1 MTRRSV
7 SMPPSQFTPA
17 RGNLSR
23 WAIEHPALVRFFIV
37 LILLVGA
44 RAYFQLGQAED
55 PPFTFKTML
64 IQASWPGASAE
75 EVSAQLTERIEKK
88 LQEMPELDF
97 VQSYAKPGETA
108 LFVNLKETIRGRDVA
123 DAWYQVRKR
132 IGDIR
137 PQLPAGVQGPFFND
151 EFGDTFGSIYAFSG
165 EGFNRA
171 ELRQAADDALREVRR
186 LPHVGKVELF
196 GVVPEKIYIE
206 ISAQKL
212 ATLDFSPQQIMQA
225 VQEQNGVVP
234 NGRVENDAL
243 SIPLRVSGPY
253 SNVERVRE
261 TVIKVGTHRLRLG
274 DIAEVTRQYED
285 PPVVSIRSQG
295 APTVLLGVSL
305 ARGGDVIAMG
315 EAVSTAMARLQKT
328 LPIGMEIQQIHD
340 QPGIVSSAVSLFMR
354 SFIEAVAIVLAVTFL
369 ALKWRAGLVV
379 MLSIPV
385 VLAITF
391 TVMWLFKI
399 DLHRISTGALI
410 IALGLLVDD
419 AIIAVEMMAH
429 KLEAGWGRFEA
440 ATYAFQSTAFPMLTG
455 TLLTATAF
463 LPIALAQSMVGE
475 YTFAIF
481 AVTTTAL
488 LASWLVAV
496 VVTPYLGYVLLKPMH
511 RITDEDAGYHTP
523 FYRRFRA
530 MVTWCLAHRRIVI
543 ALTVLALFAGMAAM
557 QRVEKQFF
565 PQSDRLEILVEMW
578 LPEGAS
584 IEATRTEAIKLESL
598 VRKDRD
604 VAHVLSY
611 IGQGAPR
618 FVLALDQRLNNRNF
632 AQLVVIAQDVP
643 ARERAIARIRHL
655 FETDFPNVRGR
666 AVRFEYGPPAGYP
679 VQYRLSGGDIPRLKV
694 EAEKLRKIVTANPQV
709 TAVNLDWN
717 EQSLAVKAVLDQDK
731 IKALGLSSDSVGRLV
746 AMQLSGVTVSQFRE
760 NDLLID
766 VVLRSPRNDHRHVD
780 VLKSLPVGSF
790 DGRSVTLGQIAHFVP
805 VFEDGV
811 IWRRDRLPSIAVRGD
826 PLGNVQPATVIAALA
841 PRVAEFRT
849 QLPAGFRLEVG
860 GPVESSAK
868 ANAAIGASW
877 PLIVITTLG
886 LLMLQLGSFSRA
898 LLVVLTAPL
907 GIIGVAIALLVSGQ
921 PMGFVAL
928 LGIISLAGM
937 IMRNSV
943 ILVDQIQQ
951 DVRRGLS
958 QWDAIIE
965 STVRRMR
972 PISLTAAA
980 AALAMIPLS
989 RSIFWGP
996 MAVAVMGGL
1005 VAATFLTLFF
1015 LPALYAA
1022 WFRVQ
1027 PTEPGSA
1034 GRLEMTT

>member
-1 MTRRSV
+1 MSQ
-7 SMPPSQFTPA
+7 SSSPDSPPPFKPG

-23 WAIEHPALVRFFIV
+23 WAIEHPALMRFFIV
-37 LILLVGA
+37 LILLVGV
-44 RAYFQLGQAED
+44 RSYFQLGQAED
-55 PPFTFKTML
+55 PPFTFKVML
-64 IQASWPGASAE
+64 IQATWPGATAQ
-75 EVSAQLTERIEKK
+75 EVSEQLTERIEKK

-97 VQSYAKPGETA
+97 VQSYAKAGETA
-108 LFVNLKETIRGRDVA
+108 LFVNLKETTRGRDVA
-123 DAWYQVRKR
+123 EAWYQVRKR
-132 IGDIR
+132 IGDLKS
-137 PQLPAGVQGPFFND
+137 QLPAGVQGPFFND
-151 EFGDTFGSIYAFSG
+151 EFGDTFGSIYAVTG
-165 EGFNRA
+165 EGFSRA
-171 ELRQAADDALREVRR
+171 DLRRAAEDAQREVRR
-186 LPHVGKVELF
+186 LPDVGKVELF

-206 ISAQKL
+206 IAAQKF
-212 ATLDFSPQQIMQA
+212 ATLNRTPQQIMQA
-225 VQEQNGVVP
+225 VQEQNGVVA
-234 NGRVENDAL
+234 NGRVENDVL

-253 SNVERVRE
+253 SDVERLRE
-261 TVIKVGTHRLRLG
+261 TIIRVGAHSLRLG
-274 DIAEVTRQYED
+274 DIAEVSRRYED
-285 PPVVSIRSQG
+285 PPVTEIHSQG
-295 APTVLLGVSL
+295 EPTVLLGVSL
-305 ARGGDVIAMG
+305 ADGGDVVAMG
-315 EAVSTAMARLQKT
+315 TAVASAMDALQKT
-328 LPIGMEIQQIHD
+328 LPVGMEIRRIHD
-340 QPGIVSSAVSLFMR
+340 QPSIVSHAVNLFMK
-354 SFIEAVAIVLAVTFL
+354 SFLEAVAIVLAVTFL

-391 TVMWLFKI
+391 TAMWLFNI

-463 LPIALAQSMVGE
+463 LPIALAKSVVGE

-481 AVTTTAL
+481 SVTTIAL
-488 LASWLVAV
+488 LSSWLVAV
-496 VVTPYLGYVLLKPMH
+496 MVTPYFGHLLLKPSLH
-511 RITDEDAGYHTP
+511 VVDEEAAYHTP
-523 FYRRFRA
+523 FYRRFRSA
-530 MVTWCLAHRRIVI
+530 VTWCVTHRRSVI
-543 ALTVLALFAGMAAM
+543 AMTIVALIVGVAAM

-565 PQSDRLEILVEMW
+565 PQSDRLEILVELW

-584 IEATRTEAIKLESL
+584 IDATRSEALKFEKLL
-598 VRKDRD
+598 RQDKD
-604 VAHVLSY
+604 VAHVVNY

-618 FVLALDQRLNNRNF
+618 FVLGLDQRLNNQNF
-632 AQLVVIAQDVP
+632 AQLVVIAQDVA
-643 ARERAIARIRHL
+643 AREREIARIQTL

-679 VQYRLSGGDIPRLKV
+679 VQYRLSSTDIPQLKI
-694 EAEKLRKIVTANPQV
+694 EAEKLRKIVAAEPTV

-717 EQSLAVKAVLDQDK
+717 EQSLAVKAQLDHDK
-731 IKALGLSSDSVGRLV
+731 IKALGLSSDGVGRLV
-746 AMQLSGVTVSQFRE
+746 AMQLSGATVTQFRE

-766 VVLRSPRNDHRHVD
+766 VVLRTPRSEHRDVD
-780 VLKSLPVGSF
+780 ALKSLPIGSF
-790 DGRSVTLGQIAHFVP
+790 NGQSVTLGQIASFKP

-811 IWRRDRLPSIAVRGD
+811 IWRRDRLPTIAVRGD
-826 PLGNVQPATVIAALA
+826 PVGKIQPDTIIAAIA
-841 PRVAEFRT
+841 PQVAQFKA
-849 QLPAGFRLEVG
+849 QLPPGFRLEVG

-877 PLIVITTLG
+877 PLIVITTFS
-886 LLMLQLGSFSRA
+886 LLMLQLGSFSRSV
-898 LLVVLTAPL
+898 LVVLTAPL

-951 DVRRGLS
+951 DIARGLS
-958 QWDAIIE
+958 QWNAIIE

-996 MAVAVMGGL
+996 MAFAVMGGL

-1022 WFRVQ
+1022 WFRVK
-1027 PTEPGSA
+1027 PE
-1034 GRLEMTT
+1034 

>member
-1 MTRRSV
+1 MS
-7 SMPPSQFTPA
+7 PPPHFEPG

-23 WAIEHPALVRFFIV
+23 WAIEHPALLRFFIV
-37 LILLVGA
+37 MILLLGV
-44 RAYFQLGQAED
+44 RSYFQLGQAED

-64 IQASWPGASAE
+64 IQAQWPGATAE
-75 EVSAQLTERIEKK
+75 EVSEQLTERIEKK

-97 VQSYAKPGETA
+97 VHSYAKPGETA
-108 LFVNLKETIRGRDVA
+108 VFVNLKETVRGRDVA
-123 DAWYQVRKR
+123 EAWYQVRKKV
-132 IGDIR
+132 GDLQS
-137 PQLPAGVQGPFFND
+137 QLPAGVQGPFFND
-151 EFGDTFGSIYAFSG
+151 EFGDTFGSIYAFTG
-165 EGFNRA
+165 DGFSRA
-171 ELRQAADDALREVRR
+171 EVRRIAEDAQREVRR

-206 ISAQKL
+206 VATQKL
-212 ATLDFSPQQIMQA
+212 ATLGLTPQQVMQA
-225 VQEQNGVVP
+225 VREQNTVAQ
-234 NGRVENDAL
+234 NGRVEDDVL
-243 SIPLRVSGPY
+243 SIPLRVTGAY
-253 SNVERVRE
+253 DDVERLRE
-261 TVIKVGTHRLRLG
+261 TVIRAGARSLRLG
-274 DIAEVTRQYED
+274 DIAQVTRRYED
-285 PPVVSIRSQG
+285 PPASEIRSQG
-295 APTVLLGVSL
+295 EPAVLLGVSL
-305 ARGGDVIAMG
+305 ATGGDVLAMG
-315 EAVSTAMARLQKT
+315 REVAAAMDALQQT
-328 LPIGMEIQQIHD
+328 LPVGLEIEQIHD
-340 QPGIVSSAVSLFMR
+340 QPRIVQKSVALFMKA
-354 SFIEAVAIVLAVTFL
+354 FVEALAIVLAVTFL

-379 MLSIPV
+379 ALSIPV

-391 TVMWLFKI
+391 TAMWLLNI

-440 ATYAFQSTAFPMLTG
+440 ATYAFHSTAFPMLTG

-463 LPIALAQSMVGE
+463 LPIALAKSTVGE

-481 AVTTTAL
+481 AVTTIAL
-488 LASWLVAV
+488 LSSWLVAV
-496 VVTPYLGYVLLKPMH
+496 IVTPYLGHALLKPMH
-511 RITDEDAGYHTP
+511 HVSDEDAAYLTP
-523 FYRRFRA
+523 FYRRFRSA
-530 MVTWCLAHRRIVI
+530 VTWCVRRRRTVI
-543 ALTVLALFAGMAAM
+543 ALTVAALVVGVVAM

-565 PQSDRLEILVEMW
+565 PSSDRLEILVELW

-584 IEATRTEAIKLESL
+584 YEATHAEAVKLETL
-598 VRKDRD
+598 LRQDPD
-604 VAHVLSY
+604 VAHVLNY

-618 FVLALDQRLNNRNF
+618 FVLGLDQRLNNRNF

-643 ARERAIARIRHL
+643 ARERAVARIRAL

-666 AVRFEYGPPAGYP
+666 AVRFEYGPPSGYP
-679 VQYRLSGGDIPRLKV
+679 VQYRLSGSDMPRLKG
-694 EAEKLRKIVTANPQV
+694 EAEKLRRILAAHPQV

-717 EQSLAVKAVLDQDK
+717 EQSLAVRARLDQDK
-731 IKALGLSSDSVGRLV
+731 IKALGLSSDEIGRLV
-746 AMQLSGVTVSQFRE
+746 ALQLSGATVTQFRE
-760 NDLLID
+760 KDLLID
-766 VVLRSPRNDHRHVD
+766 VVLRTPRSEHRDVD
-780 VLKSLPVGSF
+780 ALKSLPVGRF
-790 DGRSVTLGQIAHFVP
+790 DGRSVTLGQVAS
-805 VFEDGV
+805 FEPAFEEGV
-811 IWRRDRLPSIAVRGD
+811 IWRRDRLPTIVVRGD
-826 PLGNVQPATVIAALA
+826 PVGNTQPATIMDAIA
-841 PRVAEFRT
+841 PQVAELKA

-877 PLIVITTLG
+877 PLIVITTLT
-886 LLMLQLGSFSRA
+886 LLMLQLGSFTRSM
-898 LLVVLTAPL
+898 LVVLTAPL
-907 GIIGVAIALLVSGQ
+907 GLIGVAIALLVSGR

-943 ILVDQIQQ
+943 ILVDQIRQ
-951 DVRRGLS
+951 DIARGLS

-980 AALAMIPLS
+980 AVLAMIPLS

-1005 VAATFLTLFF
+1005 IAATLLTLFF

-1022 WFRVQ
+1022 WFRVRSQ
-1027 PTEPGSA
+1027 
-1034 GRLEMTT
+1034 

>member
-1 MTRRSV
+1 MSD
-7 SMPPSQFTPA
+7 SSQFVPG

-23 WAIEHPALVRFFIV
+23 WAIEHPALLRFFIV

-44 RAYFQLGQAED
+44 RSYFQLGQAED

-64 IQASWPGASAE
+64 IQATWPGATAQ
-75 EVSAQLTERIEKK
+75 EVSEQLTERIEKK
-88 LQEMPELDF
+88 LQTMPELDF
-97 VQSYAKPGETA
+97 VQSYVKPGETA
-108 LFVNLKETIRGRDVA
+108 LYVNLKESIRGGAVA

-132 IGDIR
+132 IGDLK
-137 PQLPAGVQGPFFND
+137 PALPSGVQGPFFND
-151 EFGDTFGSIYAFSG
+151 EFGDTFGSIYAFTG
-165 EGFNRA
+165 DGFSRA
-171 ELRQAADDALREVRR
+171 ELRRAAEDAQREVRR
-186 LPHVGKVELF
+186 LPNVGKVELF

-206 ISAQKL
+206 VPGQKL
-212 ATLDFSPQQIMQA
+212 ATLNLTPQQILQA
-225 VQEQNGVVP
+225 VQDQNGVVA
-234 NGRVENDAL
+234 NGRVENNVL

-253 SNVERVRE
+253 SDVARLRE
-261 TVIKVGTHRLRLG
+261 TIIRVGTRSLRLG
-274 DIAEVTRQYED
+274 DIAEVTRRYED
-285 PPVVSIRSQG
+285 PPATEIRSQSEP
-295 APTVLLGVSL
+295 AVLLGVSL
-305 ARGGDVIAMG
+305 AGGGDVVIMGRAVAAAMD
-315 EAVSTAMARLQKT
+315 ALQKT
-328 LPIGMEIQQIHD
+328 LPVGMEIRQIHD
-340 QPGIVSSAVSLFMR
+340 QPSIVSRAVKLFMQ
-354 SFIEAVAIVLAVTFL
+354 SFVEAVTIVLAITFL

-379 MLSIPV
+379 ALSIPV

-391 TVMWLFKI
+391 TAMWLLNI

-419 AIIAVEMMAH
+419 AIIAVEMMVH
-429 KLEAGWGRFEA
+429 KLDAGWGRFEA
-440 ATYAFQSTAFPMLTG
+440 ATYAFHSTAFPMLTG

-463 LPIALAQSMVGE
+463 LPIALAKSTVGE

-481 AVTTTAL
+481 SVTSVAL
-488 LASWLVAV
+488 LSSWLVAV
-496 VVTPYLGYVLLKPMH
+496 VVTPYLGHLLLKPLH
-511 RITDEDAGYHTP
+511 QVTDEDATYHTP

-530 MVTWCLAHRRIVI
+530 AVTWCVTHRRRVIV
-543 ALTVLALFAGMAAM
+543 LTVVAMVVGLAAM

-584 IEATRTEAIKLESL
+584 VEATRIEAIRLETL
-598 VRKDRD
+598 LRKDKD
-604 VAHVLSY
+604 VAHVLNY

-618 FVLALDQRLNNRNF
+618 FVLGLDQRLNNRNF

-643 ARERAIARIRHL
+643 AREREIDRIRQL
-655 FETDFPNVRGR
+655 FETDFPSVRGR

-679 VQYRLSGGDIPRLKV
+679 VQYRLSGADIPQLKA
-694 EAEKLRKIVTANPQV
+694 EAEKLRRIVVVHPQV

-731 IKALGLSSDSVGRLV
+731 IKALGLSSDAVGRLV
-746 AMQLSGVTVSQFRE
+746 ALQLSGATVTQFRE

-766 VVLRSPRNDHRHVD
+766 VVLRTPRSEHRDVD
-780 VLKSLPVGSF
+780 ALKFMPIGNF
-790 DGRSVTLGQIAHFVP
+790 NGQSVTLGQIASFKP

-811 IWRRDRLPSIAVRGD
+811 IWRRDRLPTIMVRGD
-826 PLGNVQPATVIAALA
+826 PVGKTQPATIISDLA
-841 PRVAEFRT
+841 PQVAQFKA
-849 QLPAGFRLEVG
+849 QLPPGFRLEVG
-860 GPVESSAK
+860 GPVESSAR
-868 ANAAIGASW
+868 ANKAIGASW
-877 PLIVITTLG
+877 PLILITSFT
-886 LLMLQLGSFSRA
+886 LLMLQLGSFSRS

-907 GIIGVAIALLVSGQ
+907 GVIGVAIALLVTGQ

-943 ILVDQIQQ
+943 ILIDQIQQ
-951 DVRRGLS
+951 DVARGLS

-980 AALAMIPLS
+980 AVLAMIPLS

-996 MAVAVMGGL
+996 MAVSVMGGL
-1005 VAATFLTLFF
+1005 IGATLLTLFF

-1022 WFRVQ
+1022 WFRVKL
-1027 PTEPGSA
+1027 G
-1034 GRLEMTT
+1034 

>member
-1 MTRRSV
+1 V
-7 SMPPSQFTPA
+7 SDGSHFTPS

-44 RAYFQLGQAED
+44 RSYFELGQAED

-64 IQASWPGASAE
+64 IQAQWPGASTQ
-75 EVSAQLTERIEKK
+75 EVSEQLTERIEKK
-88 LQEMPELDF
+88 LQELPELDF
-97 VQSYAKPGETA
+97 VASYAKPGETA
-108 LFVNLKETIRGRDVA
+108 LFVNIKETVRGRDVA
-123 DAWYQVRKR
+123 AVWYQIRKK
-132 IGDIR
+132 IGDLK

-151 EFGDTFGSIYAFSG
+151 EFGDTFGSIYAITGDGFSRADLRKIG
-165 EGFNRA
+165 E
-171 ELRQAADDALREVRR
+171 DAQREVRR
-186 LPHVGKVELF
+186 LPNVGKVELF

-206 ISAQKL
+206 VQTQKL
-212 ATLDFSPQQIMQA
+212 ATLGITAQQLIQA
-225 VQEQNGVVP
+225 VQEQNSVVA
-234 NGRVENDAL
+234 NGRVENDVL

-253 SNVERVRE
+253 SDVERLRE
-261 TVIKVGTHRLRLG
+261 GIVKVGGRSLRLG
-274 DIAEVTRQYED
+274 DIGEVTRRYED
-285 PPVVSIRSQG
+285 PPATEIRSQG
-295 APTVLLGVSL
+295 EPAVLLGVSL
-305 ARGGDVIAMG
+305 AEGGDVVVMG
-315 EAVSTAMARLQKT
+315 RAVAATMAALQKS
-328 LPIGMEIQQIHD
+328 LPVGVEIRQIHD
-340 QPGIVSSAVSLFMR
+340 QPSIVSRAVKLFMQ
-354 SFIEAVAIVLAVTFL
+354 SFLEAVAIVLAVTFL

-379 MLSIPV
+379 ALSIPV

-391 TVMWLFKI
+391 TVMWLFDI

-410 IALGLLVDD
+410 ISLGLLVDD

-463 LPIALAQSMVGE
+463 LPIALAKSMVGE

-481 AVTTTAL
+481 AVTTIAL
-488 LASWLVAV
+488 LSSWLVAV
-496 VVTPYLGYVLLKPMH
+496 VVTPYLGYVLLKPTH
-511 RITDEDAGYHTP
+511 QVADEDASYHTP

-530 MVTWCLAHRRIVI
+530 AVTWCVTHRRAVI
-543 ALTVLALFAGMAAM
+543 ALTVLALIIGVAAM
-557 QRVEKQFF
+557 QKVEKQFF

-584 IEATRTEAIKLESL
+584 IDATRAEAVRLETL
-598 VRKDRD
+598 LRQGED
-604 VAHVLSY
+604 VAHVISY

-618 FVLALDQRLNNRNF
+618 FVLGLDQRLNNRNF
-632 AQLVVIAQDVP
+632 AQLVVIAKDVP
-643 ARERAIARIRHL
+643 AREREIARIRHL

-679 VQYRLSGGDIPRLKV
+679 VQYRLSGSDIPQLKI
-694 EAEKLRKIVTANPQV
+694 EAEKLRRIVAAQPQV

-717 EQSLAVKAVLDQDK
+717 EQSLTMKALLDQDK
-731 IKALGLSSDSVGRLV
+731 IKALGLSSEQVGRVL
-746 AMQLSGVTVSQFRE
+746 ALQLAGVSLTQFRE

-766 VVLRSPRNDHRHVD
+766 VVLRTPRSEHADVD
-780 VLKSLPVGSF
+780 ALRALPIGNF
-790 DGRSVTLGQIAHFVP
+790 NGQSVTLGQIARLEP

-811 IWRRDRLPSIAVRGD
+811 IWRRDRLPTIAVRGD
-826 PLGNVQPATVIAALA
+826 PVGKTQPATIIAALA
-841 PRVAEFRT
+841 PQVDAFKA
-849 QLPAGFRLEVG
+849 QLPPGFRLEVG

-868 ANAAIGASW
+868 ANTAIGASW
-877 PLIVITTLG
+877 PLILITTFT
-886 LLMLQLGSFSRA
+886 LLMLQLGNFSRA

-972 PISLTAAA
+972 PITLTAAA

-996 MAVAVMGGL
+996 MAFAVMGGL

-1022 WFRVQ
+1022 WFRVKR
-1027 PTEPGSA
+1027 E
-1034 GRLEMTT
+1034 

>member
-1 MTRRSV
+1 MSGA
-7 SMPPSQFTPA
+7 PQFTPS

-44 RAYFQLGQAED
+44 RSYLELGQAED

-64 IQASWPGASAE
+64 IQAQWPGATAQ
-75 EVSAQLTERIEKK
+75 EVSEQLTERIEKK
-88 LQEMPELDF
+88 LQELPELDY
-97 VQSYAKPGETA
+97 VASYAKPGETA
-108 LFVNLKETIRGRDVA
+108 LFVNIKETVRGRDVA
-123 DAWYQVRKR
+123 AVWYQIRKK
-132 IGDIR
+132 IGDLK

-151 EFGDTFGSIYAFSG
+151 EFGDTFGSIYAITGDGFSRADLRKIG
-165 EGFNRA
+165 E
-171 ELRQAADDALREVRR
+171 DAQREVRR
-186 LPHVGKVELF
+186 LPNVGKVELF

-206 ISAQKL
+206 VQTQKL
-212 ATLDFSPQQIMQA
+212 ATLGITAQQLIQA
-225 VQEQNGVVP
+225 VQEQNSVVA
-234 NGRVENDAL
+234 NGRVENDVL

-253 SNVERVRE
+253 SDVERLRE
-261 TVIKVGTHRLRLG
+261 GIVKLGGRSLRLG
-274 DIAEVTRQYED
+274 DIAEVTRRYED
-285 PPVVSIRSQG
+285 PPATEIRSQG
-295 APTVLLGVSL
+295 EAAVLLGVSL
-305 ARGGDVIAMG
+305 ADGGDVVVMGHAVAAAMD
-315 EAVSTAMARLQKT
+315 ALQKS
-328 LPIGMEIQQIHD
+328 LPVGVEIRQIHD
-340 QPGIVSSAVSLFMR
+340 QPSIVSRAVKLFMQ
-354 SFIEAVAIVLAVTFL
+354 SFLEAVAIVLAVTFL

-379 MLSIPV
+379 TLSIPV

-391 TVMWLFKI
+391 SVMWLFDI

-410 IALGLLVDD
+410 ISLGLLVDD

-463 LPIALAQSMVGE
+463 LPIALAKSMVGE

-481 AVTTTAL
+481 AVTTIAL
-488 LASWLVAV
+488 LSSWLVAV
-496 VVTPYLGYVLLKPMH
+496 VVTPYLGYVLLKPAH
-511 RITDEDAGYHTP
+511 RVADEDATYHTP

-530 MVTWCLAHRRIVI
+530 AVTWCVTHRRTVI
-543 ALTVLALFAGMAAM
+543 ALTVLALVVGVAAM
-557 QRVEKQFF
+557 QKVEKQFF
-565 PQSDRLEILVEMW
+565 PQSDRQEILIEMW

-584 IEATRTEAIKLESL
+584 IDATRAEAVRLESL
-598 VRKDRD
+598 LRKDKD
-604 VAHVLSY
+604 VAHVINY

-618 FVLALDQRLNNRNF
+618 FVLGLDQRLNNRNF

-643 ARERAIARIRHL
+643 AREREIARIRQL

-679 VQYRLSGGDIPRLKV
+679 VQYRLSGSDIPQLKI
-694 EAEKLRKIVTANPQV
+694 EAEKLRKIVAAQPQV

-717 EQSLAVKAVLDQDK
+717 EQSLTMKAQLDQDK
-731 IKALGLSSDSVGRLV
+731 IKALGLSSEQVGRVL
-746 AMQLSGVTVSQFRE
+746 ALQLAGVNLTQFRE

-766 VVLRSPRNDHRHVD
+766 VVLRTPRSEHTDVD
-780 VLKSLPVGSF
+780 ALRALPIGNF
-790 DGRSVTLGQIAHFVP
+790 NGHSVTLGQIARIEP

-811 IWRRDRLPSIAVRGD
+811 IWRRDRLPTIAVRGD
-826 PLGNVQPATVIAALA
+826 PVGAVQPDTIVAALA
-841 PRVAEFRT
+841 PQVDAFKA
-849 QLPAGFRLEVG
+849 QLPPGFRLEIG

-868 ANAAIGASW
+868 ANSAIGASW
-877 PLIVITTLG
+877 PLILITTFT
-886 LLMLQLGSFSRA
+886 LLMLQLGNFSRA

-907 GIIGVAIALLVSGQ
+907 GIIGVAIALLASGQ

-951 DVRRGLS
+951 DIARGLS

-972 PISLTAAA
+972 PITLTAAA

-996 MAVAVMGGL
+996 MAFAVMGGL

-1022 WFRVQ
+1022 WFKIR
-1027 PTEPGSA
+1027 PE
-1034 GRLEMTT
+1034 

>member
-1 MTRRSV
+1 MSG
-7 SMPPSQFTPA
+7 TPHFVPGP
-17 RGNLSR
+17 GNLSR
-23 WAIEHPALVRFFIV
+23 WAIEHPALVRFFVI

-44 RAYFQLGQAED
+44 RAYFLIGQAED

-64 IQASWPGASAE
+64 IQAQWPGATAQ
-75 EVSAQLTERIEKK
+75 EVSEQLTERIEKK

-97 VQSYAKPGETA
+97 VQGYAKAGETA
-108 LFVNLKETIRGRDVA
+108 LFVNLREDVRGRDVA
-123 DAWYQVRKR
+123 EAWYQIRKK
-132 IGDIR
+132 IGDLQ

-151 EFGDTFGSIYAFSG
+151 EFGDTFGSIYAFTG
-165 EGFNRA
+165 DGFSRA
-171 ELRQAADDALREVRR
+171 ELRRVAEDAQREVRR
-186 LPHVGKVELF
+186 LPNVGKVELF
-196 GVVPEKIYIE
+196 GIVPEKIYIE
-206 ISAQKL
+206 VALQKL
-212 ATLDFSPQQIMQA
+212 ATLGVTPQQITQA
-225 VQEQNGVVP
+225 VQEQNGVVA

-253 SNVERVRE
+253 TDVERVRE
-261 TVIKVGTHRLRLG
+261 TIIRVGAHSLRLG
-274 DIAEVTRQYED
+274 DIAEVTRRHED
-285 PPVVSIRSQG
+285 PPASEIRSQG
-295 APTVLLGVSL
+295 EPALLLGVSL
-305 ARGGDVIAMG
+305 ADGGDVLALGRDVASAM
-315 EAVSTAMARLQKT
+315 EALQRS
-328 LPIGMEIQQIHD
+328 LPVGLEIRRIHD
-340 QPGIVSSAVSLFMR
+340 QPRIVKNAVGVFMKA
-354 SFIEAVAIVLAVTFL
+354 FAEAVAIVLAVTFL

-379 MLSIPV
+379 ALSIPV
-385 VLAITF
+385 VLATTF
-391 TVMWLFKI
+391 TAMWFFNI

-429 KLEAGWGRFEA
+429 KLEAGWSRFEA

-463 LPIALAQSMVGE
+463 LPIALAKSVVGE

-481 AVTTTAL
+481 AVTTIAL
-488 LASWLVAV
+488 LSSWLVAV
-496 VVTPYLGYVLLKPMH
+496 VVTPYFGHALLKPSH
-511 RITDEDAGYHTP
+511 QVADEDDAYHTP

-530 MVTWCLAHRRIVI
+530 AVSWCVRRRWTVI
-543 ALTVLALFAGMAAM
+543 ALTVVALVVGVAAM

-584 IEATRTEAIKLESL
+584 YEATHAEAVRLETL
-598 VRKDRD
+598 LRHDRD
-604 VAHVLSY
+604 VAHVLNY

-618 FVLALDQRLNNRNF
+618 FVLGLDQRLANRNF

-643 ARERAIARIRHL
+643 ARERIIARIRQL
-655 FETDFPNVRGR
+655 FDTDFPNVRGR

-679 VQYRLSGGDIPRLKV
+679 VQYRLSGNDIPQLKV
-694 EAEKLRKIVTANPQV
+694 EAEKLRRIVAAQPQV

-717 EQSLAVKAVLDQDK
+717 AQSLAVKAQLDQDK
-731 IKALGLSSDSVGRLV
+731 IRALGLSSSVVGRLV
-746 AMQLSGVTVSQFRE
+746 ALQLSGVAATQFRE
-760 NDLLID
+760 DDLLID
-766 VVLRSPRNDHRHVD
+766 VVLRTPRGEHRDVD
-780 VLKSLPVGSF
+780 ALKSIPIGQF
-790 DGRSVTLGQIAHFVP
+790 NGQSVTLGQIATFQP

-811 IWRRDRLPSIAVRGD
+811 IWRRDRLPTISVRGD
-826 PLGNVQPATVIAALA
+826 PVGKTQPATIIDSIA
-841 PRVAEFRT
+841 PHVAEFKA

-877 PLIVITTLG
+877 PLILITTFS
-886 LLMLQLGSFSRA
+886 LLMLQLGSFARS

-907 GIIGVAIALLVSGQ
+907 GLIGVAIALLVSGR

-943 ILVDQIQQ
+943 ILVDQIRQ
-951 DVRRGLS
+951 DIARGLS
-958 QWDAIIE
+958 QWDAIVE

-980 AALAMIPLS
+980 AVLAMIPLS

-996 MAVAVMGGL
+996 MAVSVMGGL
-1005 VAATFLTLFF
+1005 IAATFLTLFF

-1022 WFRVQ
+1022 WFRVKQ
-1027 PTEPGSA
+1027 E
-1034 GRLEMTT
+1034 

>member
-1 MTRRSV
+1 MSGT
-7 SMPPSQFTPA
+7 PPFEPA
-17 RGNLSR
+17 PHFEPRRGNLSR

-37 LILLVGA
+37 LILLVGV
-44 RAYFQLGQAED
+44 RSYFYLGQAED

-64 IQASWPGASAE
+64 IQAQWPGATAQ
-75 EVSAQLTERIEKK
+75 EVSEQLTERIEKK

-108 LFVNLKETIRGRDVA
+108 LFVNLKESVRGHDVA
-123 DAWYQVRKR
+123 EAWYQVRKK
-132 IGDIR
+132 IGDLK
-137 PQLPAGVQGPFFND
+137 PQLPAGVQGPYFND
-151 EFGDTFGSIYAFSG
+151 EFGDTFGSIYAFTG
-165 EGFNRA
+165 DGFSRA
-171 ELRQAADDALREVRR
+171 DLRRAAEDAQREMRR
-186 LPHVGKVELF
+186 LPNVGKVELF

-206 ISAQKL
+206 VPTQKL
-212 ATLDFSPQQIMQA
+212 ATLGLTPQQIMQA
-225 VQEQNGVVP
+225 VQEQNGVVA
-234 NGRVENDAL
+234 NGRVESDVL

-253 SNVERVRE
+253 SDVERLRE
-261 TVIKVGTHRLRLG
+261 TIIRVGTHSLSLG
-274 DIAEVTRQYED
+274 DIAEVTRHYED
-285 PPVVSIRSQG
+285 PPTTEIRSQG
-295 APTVLLGVSL
+295 EPAVLLGVSL
-305 ARGGDVIAMG
+305 AKGGDVVAMG
-315 EAVSTAMARLQKT
+315 HAVAAAMDALQKG
-328 LPIGMEIQQIHD
+328 LPVGMEIRQIHD
-340 QPGIVSSAVSLFMR
+340 QPSIVSRAVRLFMS
-354 SFIEAVAIVLAVTFL
+354 SFFEAVAIVLAVTFL

-379 MLSIPV
+379 TLSIPV

-391 TVMWLFKI
+391 TAMWLLDI

-463 LPIALAQSMVGE
+463 LPIALAKSTVGE

-481 AVTTTAL
+481 AVTTIAL
-488 LASWLVAV
+488 LSSWLVAV
-496 VVTPYLGYVLLKPMH
+496 VVTPYLGYVLLKPA
-511 RITDEDAGYHTP
+511 RQVSDENATYLTP

-530 MVTWCLAHRRIVI
+530 AVTGCVTHRRSVI
-543 ALTVLALFAGMAAM
+543 ALTVLALIVGVAAM

-565 PQSDRLEILVEMW
+565 PQSDRQEILVELW
-578 LPEGAS
+578 LPEGSS
-584 IEATRTEAIKLESL
+584 IDATRAEAIKLEAL
-598 VRKDRD
+598 LRQDRD
-604 VAHVLSY
+604 VAHVLNY
-611 IGQGAPR
+611 VGQGAPR

-632 AQLVVIAQDVP
+632 AQLVVIAKDVP
-643 ARERAIARIRHL
+643 ARERELVRIRKL

-679 VQYRLSGGDIPRLKV
+679 VQYRLSGSDIRQLKI
-694 EAEKLRKIVTANPQV
+694 EAEKLRRIVAAQPQV
-709 TAVNLDWN
+709 TAVNLDWSA
-717 EQSLAVKAVLDQDK
+717 QSLAVGAQLDQDK
-731 IKALGLSSDSVGRLV
+731 IKALGLSSGEVGRLL
-746 AMQLSGVTVSQFRE
+746 AMQLSGVSLTQLRE
-760 NDLLID
+760 DDLLID
-766 VVLRSPRNDHRHVD
+766 VVLRTPRNEHRDVD
-780 VLKSLPVGSF
+780 ALKSLPIGSF
-790 DGRSVTLGQIAHFVP
+790 NGQSVTLGQIARFEP

-811 IWRRDRLPSIAVRGD
+811 IWRRDRLPTIAVRGD
-826 PLGNVQPATVIAALA
+826 PVGKTQPATIIAAIA
-841 PRVAEFRT
+841 PQVAEFKA
-849 QLPAGFRLEVG
+849 QLPPGFRLEIG

-868 ANAAIGASW
+868 ANAAISASW
-877 PLIVITTLG
+877 PLIVITTLT
-886 LLMLQLGSFSRA
+886 LLMLQLGNFSRA
-898 LLVVLTAPL
+898 MLVVLTAPL
-907 GIIGVAIALLVSGQ
+907 GIIGVAIALLVSGR

-928 LGIISLAGM
+928 LGIISLSGM

-943 ILVDQIQQ
+943 ILVDQIRQ
-951 DVRRGLS
+951 DIARGLS

-1005 VAATFLTLFF
+1005 IAATFLTLFF

-1022 WFRVQ
+1022 WFKVH
-1027 PTEPGSA
+1027 PE
-1034 GRLEMTT
+1034 

>member
-1 MTRRSV
+1 MSGA
-7 SMPPSQFTPA
+7 PQFTPS

-23 WAIEHPALVRFFIV
+23 WAIGHPALVRFFIV

-44 RAYFQLGQAED
+44 RSYLELGQAED

-64 IQASWPGASAE
+64 IQAQWPGATTQ
-75 EVSAQLTERIEKK
+75 EVSEQLTERIEKK

-97 VQSYAKPGETA
+97 VSSYSKPGETA
-108 LFVNLKETIRGRDVA
+108 LFVNLKEAVRGRDVA
-123 DAWYQVRKR
+123 DAWYQVRKK
-132 IGDIR
+132 IGDLKE
-137 PQLPAGVQGPFFND
+137 QLPVGVQGPFFND
-151 EFGDTFGSIYAFSG
+151 EFGDTFGSIYAITGDGFSRADLRRIG
-165 EGFNRA
+165 E
-171 ELRQAADDALREVRR
+171 DAQREVRR
-186 LPHVGKVELF
+186 LPNVGKVELF

-206 ISAQKL
+206 VPTQKL
-212 ATLDFSPQQIMQA
+212 ATLGITPQQVIQA
-225 VQEQNGVVP
+225 VQEQNSIVA
-234 NGRVENDAL
+234 NGRVENAVL
-243 SIPLRVSGPY
+243 SIPLRQSGAY
-253 SNVERVRE
+253 VDVERLRA
-261 TVIKVGTHRLRLG
+261 TRIQVGARSLRLG
-274 DIAEVTRQYED
+274 DIAEVTRRYED
-285 PPVVSIRSQG
+285 PPATEIRSQG
-295 APTVLLGVSL
+295 EAAVLLGVSL
-305 ARGGDVIAMG
+305 ADGGDVVIMGRDVVAAMD
-315 EAVSTAMARLQKT
+315 ALQKA
-328 LPIGMEIQQIHD
+328 LPLGVEIRQIHD
-340 QPGIVSSAVSLFMR
+340 QPSIVSRAVKLFMQ
-354 SFIEAVAIVLAVTFL
+354 SFLEAVAIVLAVTFL

-391 TVMWLFKI
+391 TVMWLLDI

-463 LPIALAQSMVGE
+463 LPIALAKSVVGE

-481 AVTTTAL
+481 AVTTIAL
-488 LASWLVAV
+488 LSSWLVAV
-496 VVTPYLGYVLLKPMH
+496 VVTPYLGYVLLKPTH
-511 RITDEDAGYHTP
+511 QVVDEDASYHTP
-523 FYRRFRA
+523 FYRRFRGA
-530 MVTWCLAHRRIVI
+530 VTWCVTHRRTVI
-543 ALTVLALFAGMAAM
+543 ALTVLALVIGVAAM
-557 QRVEKQFF
+557 QKVEKQFF

-584 IEATRTEAIKLESL
+584 IDATRAEAIKLESL
-598 VRKDRD
+598 LRQDKD
-604 VAHVLSY
+604 VAHVINY

-618 FVLALDQRLNNRNF
+618 FVLGLDQRLNNRNF
-632 AQLVVIAQDVP
+632 AQLVVIARDVP
-643 ARERAIARIRHL
+643 AREREIARIRGL

-679 VQYRLSGGDIPRLKV
+679 VQYRLSGTDIPQLKI
-694 EAEKLRKIVTANPQV
+694 EAEKLRRIVAAQPQV

-717 EQSLAVKAVLDQDK
+717 EQSLAMRAQLDQDK
-731 IKALGLSSDSVGRLV
+731 IKALGLSSEQVGRVL
-746 AMQLSGVTVSQFRE
+746 ALQLSGTRVTQLRE
-760 NDLLID
+760 HDLLID
-766 VVLRSPRNDHRHVD
+766 VVLRTPRSEHTDVD
-780 VLKSLPVGSF
+780 ALRALPIGNF
-790 DGRSVTLGQIAHFVP
+790 NGQSVTLGQIARFEP

-811 IWRRDRLPSIAVRGD
+811 IWRRDRLPTISVRGD
-826 PLGNVQPATVIAALA
+826 PIGKVQPDTLIAALA
-841 PRVAEFRT
+841 PQVDAFKA
-849 QLPAGFRLEVG
+849 QLPPGFRLAVG

-868 ANAAIGASW
+868 ANAAISASW
-877 PLIVITTLG
+877 PLILITTFT
-886 LLMLQLGSFSRA
+886 LLMLQLGNFSRA

-937 IMRNSV
+937 IMRNAV

-951 DVRRGLS
+951 DIARGLS

-1015 LPALYAA
+1015 LPALYAT
-1022 WFRVQ
+1022 WFRVKR
-1027 PTEPGSA
+1027 E
-1034 GRLEMTT
+1034 

>member
-1 MTRRSV
+1 MSQP
-7 SMPPSQFTPA
+7 SSPDSPPPFKPG

-37 LILLVGA
+37 LILLVGV
-44 RAYFQLGQAED
+44 RSYFQLGQAED

-64 IQASWPGASAE
+64 IQASWPGATAQ
-75 EVSAQLTERIEKK
+75 EVSEQLTERIEKK

-97 VQSYAKPGETA
+97 VQSYAKAGETA
-108 LFVNLKETIRGRDVA
+108 LFVNLKETTRGRDVA
-123 DAWYQVRKR
+123 EAWYQIRKR
-132 IGDIR
+132 MGDLK

-151 EFGDTFGSIYAFSG
+151 EFGDTFGSIYAVTG
-165 EGFNRA
+165 EGFSRA
-171 ELRQAADDALREVRR
+171 DLRRAAEDAQREVRR

-206 ISAQKL
+206 VAAQKF
-212 ATLDFSPQQIMQA
+212 ATLNLTPQQIMQA
-225 VQEQNGVVP
+225 VQEQNGVVA
-234 NGRVENDAL
+234 NGRVENDVL

-253 SNVERVRE
+253 SDVERLRE
-261 TVIKVGTHRLRLG
+261 TIIRVGAHSLRLG
-274 DIAEVTRQYED
+274 DIAEVTRRYED
-285 PPVVSIRSQG
+285 PPATEIHSQG
-295 APTVLLGVSL
+295 EPTVLLGVSL
-305 ARGGDVIAMG
+305 ADGGDVVAMG
-315 EAVSTAMARLQKT
+315 TAVASAMDALQKT
-328 LPIGMEIQQIHD
+328 LPVGMEIRRIHD
-340 QPGIVSSAVSLFMR
+340 QPSIVSHAVNLFMK
-354 SFIEAVAIVLAVTFL
+354 SFLEAVAIVLAVTFL

-379 MLSIPV
+379 TLSIPV

-391 TVMWLFKI
+391 TVMWFFNI

-463 LPIALAQSMVGE
+463 LPIALAKSVVGE

-481 AVTTTAL
+481 SVTTIAL
-488 LASWLVAV
+488 LSSWLVAV
-496 VVTPYLGYVLLKPMH
+496 MVTPYFGHLLLKPAH
-511 RITDEDAGYHTP
+511 QVVDEEAAYHTP
-523 FYRRFRA
+523 FYRRFRGA
-530 MVTWCLAHRRIVI
+530 VTWCVTHRRSVI
-543 ALTVLALFAGMAAM
+543 AMTIVALIVGVAAM

-565 PQSDRLEILVEMW
+565 PQSDRLEILVELW

-584 IEATRTEAIKLESL
+584 IDATRAEALRFEKLL
-598 VRKDRD
+598 RQDRD
-604 VAHVLSY
+604 VAHVVNY

-618 FVLALDQRLNNRNF
+618 FVLGLDQRLNNKNF

-643 ARERAIARIRHL
+643 AREREIARIQTL

-679 VQYRLSGGDIPRLKV
+679 VQYRLSGSDIPQLKI
-694 EAEKLRKIVTANPQV
+694 EAEKLRKIVAAEPTV

-717 EQSLAVKAVLDQDK
+717 EQSLAVKAQLDQDK
-731 IKALGLSSDSVGRLV
+731 IKALGLSSDVVGRLV
-746 AMQLSGVTVSQFRE
+746 AMQLSGATVTQFRE

-766 VVLRSPRNDHRHVD
+766 VVLRTPRSEHRDVD
-780 VLKSLPVGSF
+780 ALKSLPIGSF
-790 DGRSVTLGQIAHFVP
+790 NGQSVTLGQIASFAP

-811 IWRRDRLPSIAVRGD
+811 IWRRDRLPTIAVRGD
-826 PLGNVQPATVIAALA
+826 PVGKIQPDTIIAALA
-841 PRVAEFRT
+841 PQVTQFHA
-849 QLPAGFRLEVG
+849 QLPPGFRLEVG

-877 PLIVITTLG
+877 PLIVITTLS
-886 LLMLQLGSFSRA
+886 LLMLQLGSFSRSV
-898 LLVVLTAPL
+898 LVVLTAPL
-907 GIIGVAIALLVSGQ
+907 GIIGVAIALLVSSQ

-928 LGIISLAGM
+928 LGIISLSGM

-951 DVRRGLS
+951 DIARGLPE
-958 QWDAIIE
+958 WDAIIE

-996 MAVAVMGGL
+996 MAFAVMGGL

-1022 WFRVQ
+1022 WFRVKN
-1027 PTEPGSA
+1027 E
-1034 GRLEMTT
+1034 

>member
-1 MTRRSV
+1 MSD
-7 SMPPSQFTPA
+7 TPA
-17 RGNLSR
+17 SVPPPPFEPRRGNLSR

-37 LILLVGA
+37 LILLLGV
-44 RAYFQLGQAED
+44 RSYFQLGQAED

-64 IQASWPGASAE
+64 IQAQWPGATAQ
-75 EVSAQLTERIEKK
+75 EVSEQLTERIEKK
-88 LQEMPELDF
+88 LQELPELDF

-108 LFVNLKETIRGRDVA
+108 LFVNLKETVRGRDVA
-123 DAWYQVRKR
+123 DAWYQVRKK
-132 IGDIR
+132 IGDL
-137 PQLPAGVQGPFFND
+137 QSELPEGVKGPFFND
-151 EFGDTFGSIYAFSG
+151 EFGDTFGSIYAFTG
-165 EGFNRA
+165 DGFGRA
-171 ELRQAADDALREVRR
+171 DLRRAAEDAQREVRR
-186 LPHVGKVELF
+186 LPNVGKVELF

-206 ISAQKL
+206 MTMPKL
-212 ATLDFSPQQIMQA
+212 ATLGLTPQQIMQA
-225 VQEQNGVVP
+225 VQEQNGVVA
-234 NGRVENDAL
+234 NGRVENDVL

-253 SNVERVRE
+253 ADVERVRE
-261 TVIKVGTHRLRLG
+261 TLIRVGAHRLRLG
-274 DIAEVTRQYED
+274 DIAEVTRRYED
-285 PPVVSIRSQG
+285 PPTTEIRSQG
-295 APTVLLGVSL
+295 EPAVLLGVSL
-305 ARGGDVIAMG
+305 AEGGDVLAMG
-315 EAVSTAMARLQKT
+315 RAVAAAMDRLQAS
-328 LPIGMEIQQIHD
+328 LPVGMEIHQIHD
-340 QPGIVSSAVSLFMR
+340 QPSIVSHAVNLFMK
-354 SFIEAVAIVLAVTFL
+354 SFLEAVAIVLAVTFL

-379 MLSIPV
+379 TLSIPV

-391 TVMWLFKI
+391 TVMWFFNI

-429 KLEAGWGRFEA
+429 KLESGWGRFEA

-463 LPIALAQSMVGE
+463 LPIALAKSVVGE

-488 LASWLVAV
+488 LSSWLVAV
-496 VVTPYLGYVLLKPMH
+496 VVTPYLGHALLKPDH
-511 RITDEDAGYHTP
+511 RVTDENASYLTP

-530 MVTWCLAHRRIVI
+530 MVTWCVTHRRSVI
-543 ALTVLALFAGMAAM
+543 ALTVVALVIGVAAM

-565 PQSDRLEILVEMW
+565 PSSDRLEILVEMW

-584 IEATRTEAIKLESL
+584 IDATRAEAIKLETL
-598 VRKDRD
+598 LRQDKE

-618 FVLALDQRLNNRNF
+618 FVLGLDQRLNNQNF

-643 ARERAIARIRHL
+643 AREREIARIRTL

-679 VQYRLSGGDIPRLKV
+679 VQYRLSGADVPQLKI
-694 EAEKLRKIVTANPQV
+694 EAEKLRKIVAAQPQV

-717 EQSLAVKAVLDQDK
+717 EQSLALRAQLDQDK
-731 IKALGLSSDSVGRLV
+731 IKALGLNSDAVARL
-746 AMQLSGVTVSQFRE
+746 AALQLSGTTATRFRE
-760 NDLLID
+760 GDQLID
-766 VVLRSPRNDHRHVD
+766 VVLRTPRNEHRDVD
-780 VLKSLPVGSF
+780 ALKSLPVGRF
-790 DGRSVTLGQIAHFVP
+790 NGQTVTLGQVAHFEP

-811 IWRRDRLPSIAVRGD
+811 IWRRDRLPTIAVRGD
-826 PLGNVQPATVIAALA
+826 PVGTIQPATIIESIA
-841 PRVAEFRT
+841 PQVVEFKA
-849 QLPAGFRLEVG
+849 QLPPGFRLEIG

-877 PLIVITTLG
+877 PLIVITTLT
-886 LLMLQLGSFSRA
+886 LLMLQLGSFPRS

-907 GIIGVAIALLVSGQ
+907 GVIGVAIALLVSGR

-980 AALAMIPLS
+980 AVLAMIPLS

-1005 VAATFLTLFF
+1005 IAATFLTLFF

-1022 WFRVQ
+1022 WFRVK
-1027 PTEPGSA
+1027 PEKREA
-1034 GRLEMTT
+1034 

>member
-1 MTRRSV
+1 MSA
-7 SMPPSQFTPA
+7 PPRFEPR

-37 LILLVGA
+37 LILLLGV
-44 RAYFQLGQAED
+44 RSYIQLGQAED

-64 IQASWPGASAE
+64 IQAQWPGATAQ
-75 EVSAQLTERIEKK
+75 EVSEQLTERIEKK
-88 LQEMPELDF
+88 LQEMPALDF

-108 LFVNLKETIRGRDVA
+108 LFVNLKETVRGHDVA
-123 DAWYQVRKR
+123 EAWYQVRKK
-132 IGDIR
+132 IGDLER
-137 PQLPAGVQGPFFND
+137 ELPAGVQGPFFND
-151 EFGDTFGSIYAFSG
+151 EFGDTFGSIYAFTG
-165 EGFNRA
+165 DGFSRA
-171 ELRQAADDALREVRR
+171 ELRRAAEDAQREVRR
-186 LPHVGKVELF
+186 LPNVGKAELF
-196 GVVPEKIYIE
+196 GIVPEKIYIE
-206 ISAQKL
+206 VPAQKL
-212 ATLDFSPQQIMQA
+212 ATLGLTSQQIMQA
-225 VQEQNGVVP
+225 VQEQNSVVAD
-234 NGRVENDAL
+234 GRVENEVL
-243 SIPLRVSGPY
+243 SIPLRLSGAY
-253 SNVERVRE
+253 SELERLRE
-261 TVIKVGTHRLRLG
+261 TVIRVGARSLRLG
-274 DIAEVTRQYED
+274 DIAEVTRRYED
-285 PPVVSIRSQG
+285 PPASEIRSQG
-295 APTVLLGVSL
+295 EAAILLGVSL
-305 ARGGDVIAMG
+305 ADGGDVVAMG
-315 EAVSTAMARLQKT
+315 RAVAAAMEALQKT
-328 LPIGMEIQQIHD
+328 LPVGLEIRQVHD
-340 QPGIVSSAVSLFMR
+340 QPSIVSHAVKLFMQ
-354 SFIEAVAIVLAVTFL
+354 SFLEAVAIVLAVTFL

-379 MLSIPV
+379 ALSIPV

-391 TVMWLFKI
+391 SAMWLFDI

-463 LPIALAQSMVGE
+463 LPIALAKSVVGE

-481 AVTTTAL
+481 AVTTIAL
-488 LASWLVAV
+488 LSSWLVAV
-496 VVTPYLGYVLLKPMH
+496 VVTPYLGHALLKPSH
-511 RITDEDAGYHTP
+511 HVTDENAAYLTP

-530 MVTWCLAHRRIVI
+530 AVTWCVTHRRTVI
-543 ALTVLALFAGMAAM
+543 ALTVAALVVGLAAM

-565 PQSDRLEILVEMW
+565 PQSDRLEILIELW

-584 IEATRTEAIKLESL
+584 IDAARAEALRLESL
-598 VRKDRD
+598 LRQDQD
-604 VAHVLSY
+604 VAHVLNY

-632 AQLVVIAQDVP
+632 AQLVVIAKDVP
-643 ARERAIARIRHL
+643 ARERELTRIHRL
-655 FETDFPNVRGR
+655 FETGFPNVRGR

-679 VQYRLSGGDIPRLKV
+679 VQYRLSGPDIPQLKI
-694 EAEKLRKIVTANPQV
+694 EAEKLRRIVAAQPQV

-717 EQSLAVKAVLDQDK
+717 EQSLAVKAQLDQDK
-731 IKALGLSSDSVGRLV
+731 IKALGLSSDLVGRLV
-746 AMQLSGVTVSQFRE
+746 ALQLSGVTVTQFRE

-766 VVLRSPRNDHRHVD
+766 VVLRTPRNEHRDVD
-780 VLKSLPVGSF
+780 AFRSLPI
-790 DGRSVTLGQIAHFVP
+790 GRFNGQSVTLGQIARLEP

-811 IWRRDRLPSIAVRGD
+811 IWRRDRLPTISVRGD
-826 PLGNVQPATVIAALA
+826 PVGKTQPATIIDAIA
-841 PRVAEFRT
+841 PQVAAFKAR
-849 QLPAGFRLEVG
+849 LPPGFRLEVG

-877 PLIVITTLG
+877 PLIVITTLS
-886 LLMLQLGSFSRA
+886 LLMLQLGSFPRA

-907 GIIGVAIALLVSGQ
+907 GIIGVAIALLLSGQ
-921 PMGFVAL
+921 AMGFVAL

-951 DVRRGLS
+951 DIARGLS

-980 AALAMIPLS
+980 AVLAMIPLS

-996 MAVAVMGGL
+996 MAVSVMGGL

-1022 WFRVQ
+1022 WFRVKPNQ
-1027 PTEPGSA
+1027 
-1034 GRLEMTT
+1034 

>member
-1 MTRRSV
+1 MSQP
-7 SMPPSQFTPA
+7 SSPDSPPPFKPG

-37 LILLVGA
+37 LILLVGV
-44 RAYFQLGQAED
+44 RSYFQLGQAED

-64 IQASWPGASAE
+64 IQASWPGATAQ
-75 EVSAQLTERIEKK
+75 EVSEQLTERIEKK

-97 VQSYAKPGETA
+97 VQSYAKAGETA
-108 LFVNLKETIRGRDVA
+108 LFVNLKETTRGRDVA
-123 DAWYQVRKR
+123 EAWYQIRKR
-132 IGDIR
+132 MGDLK

-151 EFGDTFGSIYAFSG
+151 EFGDTFGSIYAVTG
-165 EGFNRA
+165 EGFSRA
-171 ELRQAADDALREVRR
+171 DLRRAAEDAQREVRR

-206 ISAQKL
+206 VAAQKF
-212 ATLDFSPQQIMQA
+212 ATLNLTPQQIMQA
-225 VQEQNGVVP
+225 VQEQNGVVA
-234 NGRVENDAL
+234 NGRVENDVL

-253 SNVERVRE
+253 SDVQRLRE
-261 TVIKVGTHRLRLG
+261 TIIRVGVHSLRLG
-274 DIAEVTRQYED
+274 DIAEVTRRYED
-285 PPVVSIRSQG
+285 PPATEIHSQG
-295 APTVLLGVSL
+295 EPTVLLGVSL
-305 ARGGDVIAMG
+305 ADGGDVVAMG
-315 EAVSTAMARLQKT
+315 TAVASAMDALQKT
-328 LPIGMEIQQIHD
+328 LPVGMEIRRIHD
-340 QPGIVSSAVSLFMR
+340 QPSIVSHAVNLFMK
-354 SFIEAVAIVLAVTFL
+354 SFLEAVAIVLAVTFL

-379 MLSIPV
+379 TLSIPV

-391 TVMWLFKI
+391 TVMWFFNI

-463 LPIALAQSMVGE
+463 LPIALAKSVVGE

-481 AVTTTAL
+481 SVTTIAL
-488 LASWLVAV
+488 LSSWLVAV
-496 VVTPYLGYVLLKPMH
+496 MVTPYFGHLLLKPAH
-511 RITDEDAGYHTP
+511 QVVDEEAAYHTP
-523 FYRRFRA
+523 FYRRFRGA
-530 MVTWCLAHRRIVI
+530 VTWCVTHRRSVI
-543 ALTVLALFAGMAAM
+543 AMTIVALIVGVAAM

-565 PQSDRLEILVEMW
+565 PQSDRLEILVELW

-584 IEATRTEAIKLESL
+584 IDATRAEALRFEKLL
-598 VRKDRD
+598 RQDRD
-604 VAHVLSY
+604 VAHVVNY

-618 FVLALDQRLNNRNF
+618 FVLGLDQRLNNKNF

-643 ARERAIARIRHL
+643 AREREIARIQTL

-679 VQYRLSGGDIPRLKV
+679 VQYRLSGSDIPQLKI
-694 EAEKLRKIVTANPQV
+694 EAEKLRKIVAAEPTV

-717 EQSLAVKAVLDQDK
+717 EQSLAVKAQLDQDK
-731 IKALGLSSDSVGRLV
+731 IKALGLSSDVVGRLV
-746 AMQLSGVTVSQFRE
+746 AMQLSGAIVTQFRE

-766 VVLRSPRNDHRHVD
+766 VVLRTPRSEHRDVD
-780 VLKSLPVGSF
+780 ALKSLPIGSF
-790 DGRSVTLGQIAHFVP
+790 NGQSVTLGQIASFAP

-811 IWRRDRLPSIAVRGD
+811 IWRRDRLPTIAVRGD
-826 PLGNVQPATVIAALA
+826 PVGKIQPDTIIAALA
-841 PRVAEFRT
+841 PQVTQFQA
-849 QLPAGFRLEVG
+849 QLPPGFRLEVG

-877 PLIVITTLG
+877 PLIVITTLS
-886 LLMLQLGSFSRA
+886 LLMLQLGSFSRSV
-898 LLVVLTAPL
+898 LVVLTAPL
-907 GIIGVAIALLVSGQ
+907 GIIGVAIALLVSSQ

-928 LGIISLAGM
+928 LGIISLSGM

-951 DVRRGLS
+951 DIARGLS
-958 QWDAIIE
+958 QWNAIIE

-996 MAVAVMGGL
+996 MAFAVMGGL

-1022 WFRVQ
+1022 WFRVKN
-1027 PTEPGSA
+1027 E
-1034 GRLEMTT
+1034 

>member
-1 MTRRSV
+1 MSQ
-7 SMPPSQFTPA
+7 SSSPDSPPPFKPG

-23 WAIEHPALVRFFIV
+23 WAIEHPALMRFFIV
-37 LILLVGA
+37 LILLVGV
-44 RAYFQLGQAED
+44 RSYFQLGQAED
-55 PPFTFKTML
+55 PPFTFKVML
-64 IQASWPGASAE
+64 IQATWPGATAQ
-75 EVSAQLTERIEKK
+75 EVSEQLTERIEKK

-97 VQSYAKPGETA
+97 VQSYAKAGETA
-108 LFVNLKETIRGRDVA
+108 LFVNLKETTRGRDVA
-123 DAWYQVRKR
+123 EAWYQVRKR
-132 IGDIR
+132 IGDLKS
-137 PQLPAGVQGPFFND
+137 QLPAGVQGPFFND
-151 EFGDTFGSIYAFSG
+151 EFGDTFGSIYAVTG
-165 EGFNRA
+165 EGFSRA
-171 ELRQAADDALREVRR
+171 DLRRAAEDAQREVRR
-186 LPHVGKVELF
+186 LPDVGKVELF

-206 ISAQKL
+206 IAAQKF
-212 ATLDFSPQQIMQA
+212 ATLNLTPQQIMQA
-225 VQEQNGVVP
+225 VQEQNGVVA
-234 NGRVENDAL
+234 NGRVENDVL

-253 SNVERVRE
+253 SDVERLRE
-261 TVIKVGTHRLRLG
+261 TIIRVGAHSLRLG
-274 DIAEVTRQYED
+274 DIAEVSRRYED
-285 PPVVSIRSQG
+285 PPVTEIHSQG
-295 APTVLLGVSL
+295 EPTVLLGVSL
-305 ARGGDVIAMG
+305 ADGGDVVAMG
-315 EAVSTAMARLQKT
+315 TAVASAMDALQKT
-328 LPIGMEIQQIHD
+328 LPVGMEIRRIHD
-340 QPGIVSSAVSLFMR
+340 QPSIVSHAVNLFMK
-354 SFIEAVAIVLAVTFL
+354 SFLEAVAIVLAVTFL

-391 TVMWLFKI
+391 TAMWLFNI

-463 LPIALAQSMVGE
+463 LPIALAKSVVGE

-481 AVTTTAL
+481 SVTTIAL
-488 LASWLVAV
+488 LSSWLVAV
-496 VVTPYLGYVLLKPMH
+496 MVTPYFGHLLLKPSLH
-511 RITDEDAGYHTP
+511 VVDEEAAYHTP
-523 FYRRFRA
+523 FYRRFRSA
-530 MVTWCLAHRRIVI
+530 VTWCVTHRRSVI
-543 ALTVLALFAGMAAM
+543 AMTIVALIVGVAAM

-565 PQSDRLEILVEMW
+565 PQSDRLEILVELW

-584 IEATRTEAIKLESL
+584 IDATRSEALKFEKLL
-598 VRKDRD
+598 RQDKD
-604 VAHVLSY
+604 VAHVVNY

-618 FVLALDQRLNNRNF
+618 FVLGLDQRLNNQNF
-632 AQLVVIAQDVP
+632 AQLVVIAQDVA
-643 ARERAIARIRHL
+643 AREREIARIQTL

-679 VQYRLSGGDIPRLKV
+679 VQYRLSSTDIPQLKI
-694 EAEKLRKIVTANPQV
+694 EAEKLRKIVAAEPTV

-717 EQSLAVKAVLDQDK
+717 EQSLAVKAQLDQDK
-731 IKALGLSSDSVGRLV
+731 IKALGLSSDGVGRLV
-746 AMQLSGVTVSQFRE
+746 AMQLSGATVTQFRE

-766 VVLRSPRNDHRHVD
+766 VVLRTPRSEHRDVD
-780 VLKSLPVGSF
+780 ALKSLPIGSF
-790 DGRSVTLGQIAHFVP
+790 NGQSVTLGQIASFKP

-811 IWRRDRLPSIAVRGD
+811 IWRRDRLPTIAVRGD
-826 PLGNVQPATVIAALA
+826 PVGKIQPDTIIAAIA
-841 PRVAEFRT
+841 PQVAQFKA
-849 QLPAGFRLEVG
+849 QLPPGFRLEVG

-877 PLIVITTLG
+877 PLIVITTFS
-886 LLMLQLGSFSRA
+886 LLMLQLGSFSRSV
-898 LLVVLTAPL
+898 LVVLTAPL

-951 DVRRGLS
+951 DIARGLS
-958 QWDAIIE
+958 QWNAIIE

-996 MAVAVMGGL
+996 MAFAVMGGL

-1022 WFRVQ
+1022 WFRVK
-1027 PTEPGSA
+1027 PE
-1034 GRLEMTT
+1034 

>member
-1 MTRRSV
+1 MSTS
-7 SMPPSQFTPA
+7 PGAPSPSPFIPG

-23 WAIEHPALVRFFIV
+23 WAIGHPALMRFFIV
-37 LILLVGA
+37 LILLVGV
-44 RAYFQLGQAED
+44 RSYFQLGQAED
-55 PPFTFKTML
+55 PPFTFKVML
-64 IQASWPGASAE
+64 IQATWPGATAQ
-75 EVSAQLTERIEKK
+75 EVSEQLTERIEKK

-97 VQSYAKPGETA
+97 VQSYAKAGETA
-108 LFVNLKETIRGRDVA
+108 LFVNLKETIRGRNVA

-132 IGDIR
+132 IGDLKS
-137 PQLPAGVQGPFFND
+137 QLPAGVQGPFFND
-151 EFGDTFGSIYAFSG
+151 EFGDTFGSVYAVTG
-165 EGFNRA
+165 EGFSRA
-171 ELRQAADDALREVRR
+171 DLRRAAEDAQREVRR
-186 LPHVGKVELF
+186 LPNVGKVELF

-206 ISAQKL
+206 IAAQKF
-212 ATLDFSPQQIMQA
+212 ATLNLTPQQIMQA
-225 VQEQNGVVP
+225 VQEQNGVVA
-234 NGRVENDAL
+234 NGRVENDVL

-253 SNVERVRE
+253 SDVERLRE
-261 TVIKVGTHRLRLG
+261 TIIRVGAHSLRLG
-274 DIAEVTRQYED
+274 DIAEVSRRYED
-285 PPVVSIRSQG
+285 PPTTEIHSQG
-295 APTVLLGVSL
+295 EPTVLLGVSL
-305 ARGGDVIAMG
+305 ADGGDVVVMGRAVAGAM
-315 EAVSTAMARLQKT
+315 EALQKT
-328 LPIGMEIQQIHD
+328 LPVGLEIRQIHD
-340 QPGIVSSAVSLFMR
+340 QPSIVSHAVNLFMKT
-354 SFIEAVAIVLAVTFL
+354 FLEAVAIVLAVTFL

-379 MLSIPV
+379 TLSIPV

-391 TVMWLFKI
+391 TMMWLFNI

-463 LPIALAQSMVGE
+463 LPIALAKSAVGE

-481 AVTTTAL
+481 SVTTIAL
-488 LASWLVAV
+488 LSSWLVAV
-496 VVTPYLGYVLLKPMH
+496 MVTPYFGHLLLKPTH
-511 RITDEDAGYHTP
+511 HVVDEEAAYKTP
-523 FYRRFRA
+523 FYRRFRGA
-530 MVTWCLAHRRIVI
+530 VTWCVTHRRSVI
-543 ALTVLALFAGMAAM
+543 AMTVVALIIGVAAM

-565 PQSDRLEILVEMW
+565 PQSDRLEILVELW

-584 IEATRTEAIKLESL
+584 IDATRAEAFRFEHL
-598 VRKDRD
+598 VRQDKD
-604 VAHVLSY
+604 VAHVINY

-618 FVLALDQRLNNRNF
+618 FVLGLDQRLNNKNF

-643 ARERAIARIRHL
+643 AREREIARIQAL

-679 VQYRLSGGDIPRLKV
+679 VQYRLSSTDIPQLKI
-694 EAEKLRKIVTANPQV
+694 EAEKLRKIVAAEPTV

-717 EQSLAVKAVLDQDK
+717 EQSLAVKAQLDQDK
-731 IKALGLSSDSVGRLV
+731 IKALGLSSDGVGRLV
-746 AMQLSGVTVSQFRE
+746 AMQLSGATVTQFRE

-766 VVLRSPRNDHRHVD
+766 VVLRTPRSEHRDVD
-780 VLKSLPVGSF
+780 ALKSLPIGSF
-790 DGRSVTLGQIAHFVP
+790 NGQSVTLGQIASFKP
-805 VFEDGV
+805 VFEDAV
-811 IWRRDRLPSIAVRGD
+811 IWRRDRLPTIAVRGD
-826 PLGNVQPATVIAALA
+826 PVGKIQPDTIIAAIA
-841 PRVAEFRT
+841 PQVAQFKA
-849 QLPAGFRLEVG
+849 QLPPGFLLEVG

-877 PLIVITTLG
+877 PLIVITTFS
-886 LLMLQLGSFSRA
+886 LLMLQLGSFSRSI
-898 LLVVLTAPL
+898 LVVLTAPL
-907 GIIGVAIALLVSGQ
+907 GIIGVAIALLLSGQ

-928 LGIISLAGM
+928 LGIISLSGM

-951 DVRRGLS
+951 DIARGLS

-996 MAVAVMGGL
+996 MAFAVMGGL

-1022 WFRVQ
+1022 WFRVK
-1027 PTEPGSA
+1027 
-1034 GRLEMTT
+1034 LE